1 MSTLLNVHN
10 LSWHAAGKPIL
21 QNISFNVSKGEV
33 LGIIGPNGSGKTSL
47 LKCITQQLKSHLRSG
62 VSGSIHL
69 KNKKITQYKAKE
81 LAQHFAMVMQ
91 NNEAS
96 FALSVLEI
104 MKMGLLPYKKLFSFD
119 TDHDFHQIELALNK
133 VGLRHKLHSAY
144 HELSG
149 GEQQRVL
156 IARALVQSSDIL
168 ILDEPTNHLD
178 VYYQHQILQL
188 VSQLPITVIMTV
200 HDLNLASQYCQRLL
214 LLNQGKLVADN
225 TPENMLSQSVIP
237 EVFGL
242 PCQQD
247 IDPVTQATRVSFY
260 LPKVNESNTLRN
272 HSND

>member
-1 MSTLLNVHN
+1 MSTLLSVQD
-10 LSWHAAGKPIL
+10 LSWHTAGKTIL
-21 QNISFNVSKGEV
+21 QNISFNVCKGEV

-47 LKCITQQLKSHLRSG
+47 LKCITQQLKANLRSG
-62 VSGSIHL
+62 VSGNIYL
-69 KNKKITQYKAKE
+69 KNKSIASYKAKE

-91 NNEAS
+91 KNDAT

-104 MKMGLLPYKKLFSFD
+104 MKMGLLPYKKPFSFD
-119 TDHDFHQIELALNK
+119 TDHDFHQIELAINK
-133 VGLRHKLHSAY
+133 VGLIDKLNSAY
-144 HELSG
+144 NELSG

-214 LLNQGKLVADN
+214 LLNQGKLVADD
-225 TPENMLSQSVIP
+225 TPKDMLKQSVIP

-247 IDPVTQATRVSFY
+247 IDPITQATRVSFY
-260 LPKVNESNTLRN
+260 LPAKDSNLIVGAN
-272 HSND
+272 ND